1 MAIRFETKIDLERE
15 EKSSDMIC
23 NKFGFNKKK
32 LGKNDVD
39 FKIYDGDRFVF
50 YLEVKGR
57 KKNINEAYPLPV
69 SVKKLTKLYDKK
81 KQSVI
86 LWACNDGIIF
96 SRTEKLKGD
105 LRVSGRPP
113 REGSIDD
120 REFMAYFNKSNN
132 LKQIKYETR

>member
-1 MAIRFETKIDLERE
+1 MAVRFETQKDLELE
-15 EKSSDMIC
+15 DKAAETLC
-23 NKFGFNKKK
+23 NKFGLNKKK
-32 LGKNDVD
+32 LGRNDID
-39 FKIYDGDRFVF
+39 FEIFSDDVFVF

-57 KKNINEAYPLPV
+57 KKNIDEAYPLPV

-81 KQSVI
+81 KPTVI

>member
-1 MAIRFETKIDLERE
+1 MAVRFETQKDLELE
-15 EKSSDMIC
+15 DKAAETLC
-23 NKFGFNKKK
+23 NKFGLNKKK
-32 LGKNDVD
+32 LGINDID
-39 FKIYDGDRFVF
+39 FEIFSDDVFVF

-57 KKNINEAYPLPV
+57 KKNIDEAYPLPV

-81 KQSVI
+81 KPTVI